1 MKILPSKLKGEIN
14 IIASKS
20 YAHRLLICAALS
32 DSPTRIKI
40 TSLNDDIRATIK
52 ALSAFG
58 TKVEI
63 DKSTITVTP
72 ASPVKT
78 HAFINCMESGST
90 LRFMLPV
97 AAMICKYSMFIG
109 SGKLPN
115 RPILPLIEVMRQNGA
130 IVKNDRLPL
139 SVSAKLKGGIYKL
152 GGDISSQFVSG
163 LMFALVLA
171 EGDSQIHI
179 TGKLES
185 KLYVDMT
192 IKALMDFGIKI
203 KAESYGYYIK
213 GGQKYK
219 SPGTAS
225 VEGDWSSAAFFLAAG
240 ALSGPV
246 TVLGL
251 NDDSLQPDKKIV
263 DYLKQFGAQVEA
275 QNNRITV
282 TKKELH
288 GINIDISQTPDLF
301 PILSIIASVSTG
313 RTVFSN
319 CKRLRYKESDRL
331 ESTYKMLK
339 SLGADAEIVNDSMVV
354 NGINCLKGSV
364 VDGFNDHR
372 IVMSAAIASLICDSP
387 VTINDENA
395 INKSYP
401 EFFEHFTKLGGKI
414 DGI

>member
-275 QNNRITV
+275 QGNRITV

-288 GINIDISQTPDLF
+288 GINNDISQTPDLF
-301 PILSIIASVSTG
+301 PILSVIASVSAG

-387 VTINDENA
+387 VTISDENA

>member
-1 MKILPSKLKGEIN
+1 MKILPSKIKGEID

-32 DSPTRIKI
+32 DRPTRIKI
-40 TSLNDDIRATIK
+40 SSINDDIKATIK

-72 ASPVKT
+72 ASPVKM

-339 SLGADAEIVNDSMVV
+339 SLGADAEIINDSMVI
-354 NGINCLKGSV
+354 NGTNHLNGSV

>member
-219 SPGTAS
+219 SPGIAS

>member
-1 MKILPSKLKGEIN
+1 MKILPSKIKGEID

-32 DSPTRIKI
+32 DRPTRIKI
-40 TSLNDDIRATIK
+40 SSINDDIKATIK

-339 SLGADAEIVNDSMVV
+339 SLGADAEIINDSMAI
-354 NGINCLKGSV
+354 NGTNHLNGSV

>member
-72 ASPVKT
+72 ANPAKT

-130 IVKNDRLPL
+130 VVKNDRLPL

-152 GGDISSQFVSG
+152 CGDISSQFVSG

-203 KAESYGYYIK
+203 KAEPYGYYIK

-219 SPGTAS
+219 SPGIAS

-263 DYLKQFGAQVEA
+263 EYLKEFGAQVEA
-275 QNNRITV
+275 QGNRITV

-339 SLGADAEIVNDSMVV
+339 SLGADAEIINDSMAI
-354 NGINCLKGSV
+354 NGTNHLNGSV